1 MQKAYDA
8 KVLIQKAKEKG
19 LELTEDMA
27 LLLVDLVIDWLDES
41 AIASENVYDDIL
53 RAVYPLAK
61 QQLKIAANKID
72 GKVG

>member
-1 MQKAYDA
+1 
-8 KVLIQKAKEKG
+8 
-19 LELTEDMA
+19 LTEDMA
-27 LLLVDLVIDWLDES
+27 LLLVDLIIDWLDES

-61 QQLKIAANKID
+61 QQLKIAADKID